1 VSTDNA
7 LSFLKRYTVSDGNRT
22 VLLVDEVDYLYTKK
36 QKVLYELFS
45 LPGLLKSTLVLLV
58 VTNTL
63 DLHERVMKSST
74 TSRLVRCGCCCV
86 GKVWA
91 FLC

>member
-1 VSTDNA
+1 MSTDSA
-7 LSFLKRYTVSDGNRT
+7 LAYLKKHAVSDKRT
-22 VLLVDEVDYLYTKK
+22 VLLVDEVNYLYTKK

-45 LPGLLKSTLVLLV
+45 LPGLLNSKLVMLV

-74 TSRLVRCGCCCV
+74 TSRLVRSGQNCSR
-86 GKVWA
+86 
-91 FLC
+91 